1 MLFKIFGKS
10 GNPFAKGFLAG
21 GQGQSPSF
29 SRSPINCNLTVD

>member
-21 GQGQSPSF
+21 GRGGAP
-29 SRSPINCNLTVD
+29 RSPASLQTKI